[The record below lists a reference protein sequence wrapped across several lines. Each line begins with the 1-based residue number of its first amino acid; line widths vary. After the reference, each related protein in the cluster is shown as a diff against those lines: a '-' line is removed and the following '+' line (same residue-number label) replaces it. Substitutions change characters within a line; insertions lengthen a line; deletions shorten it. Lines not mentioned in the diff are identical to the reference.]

1 MLRYLKAAFLSR
13 IGIPALGQVPAN
25 VMAVVAFA
33 ALGTVDSGFWM
44 LGAGLETL
52 FLFTLATNSR
62 FQRVVDAQ
70 DVRATEIDGDQKRR
84 DLVRTLPTDLQ
95 SRLTHLSAR
104 CGRVAEIFRNQQ
116 AEDFVLEANQDA
128 LKRLEWVYLKL
139 LVARHNLMSTGSSE
153 TETALRARIAS
164 LESELKQ
171 TPDSGP
177 LRQSRSATL
186 AILKERLANVRRREE
201 SLAEIDSDLTRID
214 AQVDLMIENAT
225 IQGKPQTIATDIDLA
240 TNLAGSSLFGES
252 ETVVADLDQEYNAPH
267 SLPRGVPR
275 STPEKN

>member
-1 MLRYLKAAFLSR
+1 VLRYLKAAFFCRVPL
-13 IGIPALGQVPAN
+13 PALGEVPAN
-25 VMAVVAFA
+25 VLAIVAFA
-33 ALGTVDSGFWM
+33 ALGAVDAGFWM

-52 FLFTLATNSR
+52 FLFSLATNSR
-62 FQRVVDAQ
+62 FQRVVDAR
-70 DVRATEIDGDQKRR
+70 DVHATEIDGDQKRR

-95 SRLTHLSAR
+95 SRFTHLSAR
-104 CGRVAEIFRNQQ
+104 CGRVAEIYRNQQ
-116 AEDFVLEANQDA
+116 AEDFVLESNRDA

-139 LVARHNLMSTGSSE
+139 LVARHNLLSTASSE
-153 TETALRARIAS
+153 TEAALRARAAA

-171 TPDSGP
+171 TGDNGP

-225 IQGKPQTIATDIDLA
+225 IQGKPQTIATDIELA
-240 TNLAGSSLFGES
+240 TNLAGASLFGES
-252 ETVVADLDQEYNAPH
+252 ETAVADLDQEYNIPH
-267 SLPRGVPR
+267 SLPR